1 MSKILVIDDESAMR
15 RLLAAALEDAGY
27 EVVDT
32 GSGLEGIDLARCEK
46 PDLVLCDVGLLDV
59 SGYEVLKSLRAAA
72 ETHNTPVVLITGLA
86 DLQGM
91 REGMRLGAD
100 DYLPKPF
107 ELEELK
113 ALVGGR
119 LRKAED
125 LRRVAEEKAKKLRSS
140 ISMMLPHELLS
151 PLSGIIGLA
160 DILRDDAANMRPQ
173 ETAEIGRDIQRSG
186 ERLHRLIKNFLIYSQ
201 LELMAADPDRI
212 EAVRQ
217 TGVAQVGKVL
227 VEVAERVASGYR
239 RNGDL
244 LLNAEPAEVAI
255 SEANLGKLCEE
266 LIDNAFKFSTGGQRV
281 EVKSRITD
289 DKVWLSIADEGQ
301 GIAAEIVR
309 GLRDAGQ
316 FERIFCEK
324 GGAALGLAI
333 AVRLAELHEGRAL
346 IQSQPGTGTSIMI
359 ELPLAKAPAS

>member
-1 MSKILVIDDESAMR
+1 
-15 RLLAAALEDAGY
+15 
-27 EVVDT
+27 
-32 GSGLEGIDLARCEK
+32 
-46 PDLVLCDVGLLDV
+46 
-59 SGYEVLKSLRAAA
+59 
-72 ETHNTPVVLITGLA
+72 
-86 DLQGM
+86 
-91 REGMRLGAD
+91 
-100 DYLPKPF
+100 
-107 ELEELK
+107 
-113 ALVGGR
+113 
-119 LRKAED
+119 
-125 LRRVAEEKAKKLRSS
+125 
-140 ISMMLPHELLS
+140 
-151 PLSGIIGLA
+151 
-160 DILRDDAANMRPQ
+160 
-173 ETAEIGRDIQRSG
+173 
-186 ERLHRLIKNFLIYSQ
+186 
-201 LELMAADPDRI
+201 MAADPDRI